1 VQKLRILSILILL
14 PFTALT
20 AFALWDVGLVGLFV
34 HQAAKSSGVQVF
46 TDLVIALTFFMIW
59 MVPHAKRTHRNP
71 WLYVAITLALGSF
84 GPLLYFA
91 LARGDDTLTAPS
103 S

>member
-1 VQKLRILSILILL
+1 MKKLRILSILILI

-20 AFALWDVGLVGLFV
+20 AFALWDVGLIGLFV
-34 HQAAKSSGVQVF
+34 HQGAKSSGIQVF

-59 MVPHAKRTHRNP
+59 MVPHARRTQRNP
-71 WLYVAITLALGSF
+71 WVYVVITLALGSF

-91 LARGDDTLTAPS
+91 LAGSDDSLTTPPS
-103 S
+103 